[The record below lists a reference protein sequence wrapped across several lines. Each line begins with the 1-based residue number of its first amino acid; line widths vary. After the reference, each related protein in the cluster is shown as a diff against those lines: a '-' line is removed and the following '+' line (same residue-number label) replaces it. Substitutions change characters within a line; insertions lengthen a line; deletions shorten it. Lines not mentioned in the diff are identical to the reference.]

1 MCLFSPVPYPSST
14 GKLFSE
20 DQRGST
26 CQIVQSVLTKLFS
39 FCTENKNCLG
49 GKLHPA
55 PPPPLPDHGLTFPGR
70 SPVSFPAAAPR
81 QRCRRQD
88 LLSLGLIFPLT
99 QRTLRF
105 GYGCE
110 RDPAGN
116 GAKGGCRLP
125 PFPVRRRSWAGLPPR
140 AGVSRYHVTPPV
152 PSEGGPHWGGG
163 NGSIT

>member
-1 MCLFSPVPYPSST
+1 MA
-14 GKLFSE
+14 
-20 DQRGST
+20 
-26 CQIVQSVLTKLFS
+26 S
-39 FCTENKNCLG
+39 FIL
-49 GKLHPA
+49 L

-163 NGSIT
+163 GGKWEHHVTRAAAAGGQRRPAVT